1 MSFLFPGFLLA
12 AGAVAAGAVFLH
24 FIVTREPDQLELPT
38 ARFAPPRVIQARA
51 RQFEPRDLL
60 LLAIRVAL
68 VLAVGAALAGPVIAP
83 SRRDL
88 ARIVMLDR
96 SRALANPA
104 EASDSARALLRAG
117 DQLILFD
124 SSATLIERA
133 IPDTLDQL
141 TRSSVP
147 GRISSALIAALRTA
161 SRIRDRADSIELVV
175 VSPLAGEEVDVAT
188 DSIRALWP
196 AGIRLVPLVS
206 RPVPAPPLVTLE
218 SKPDDPLGVALP
230 PAAGSGAAGAIRV
243 LRRPA
248 GSTDSDWARQVGR
261 VLVVWPADSA
271 VPPGWTARK
280 PDTAGAVM
288 AAGAVVVA
296 PFLRWSV
303 RAEVVSRPSASGP
316 DLVVARWVDGVPAAV
331 ESPLG
336 EGCIRTVTI
345 PVPAAGDLVLDPR
358 FGKLVRALLQP
369 CGGATDFRPVDTAGR
384 RRLAG
389 TSQRLRA
396 GAAGLASAERM
407 DTPWSK
413 WLLIAAL
420 VLLGLEA
427 LARRRAAA

>member
-1 MSFLFPGFLLA
+1 MSFLVPGFLLA
-12 AGAVAAGAVFLH
+12 AGALAVGAVFLH

-38 ARFAPPRVIQARA
+38 ARFAPQRVIQARA

-83 SRRDL
+83 PRRDVV
-88 ARIVMLDR
+88 RIVMLDR

-104 EASDSARALLRAG
+104 EAADSARALLRAG
-117 DQLILFD
+117 DRLILFD
-124 SSATLIERA
+124 SSATLIEHP
-133 IPDTLDQL
+133 ISDTLDRL
-141 TRSSVP
+141 ARSSQP

-161 SRIRDRADSIELVV
+161 SRLRDRADSIELVL
-175 VSPLAGEEVDVAT
+175 VSPLAGEEVDVAV

-206 RPVPAPPLVTLE
+206 RPEPAPPLVTLE
-218 SKPDDPLGVALP
+218 STGDDPLRVALP
-230 PAAGSGAAGAIRV
+230 SAAGTGAAGAIRV

-248 GSTDSDWARQVGR
+248 GSTDSAWASQAGR

-271 VPPGWTARK
+271 SPPGWTARK

-296 PFLRWSV
+296 PFIRWSV
-303 RAEVVSRPSASGP
+303 RAAADLEPSGPGP
-316 DLVVARWVDGVPAAV
+316 DLVVARWVDGEPAAV

-336 EGCIRTVTI
+336 QGCIRTVTI

-358 FGKLVRALLQP
+358 FGKLVRGLLQP
-369 CGGATDFRPVDTAGR
+369 CGGATEFRPADQAGR

-389 TSQRLRA
+389 TALPRA
-396 GAAGLASAERM
+396 GTAVLASAERM
-407 DTPWSK
+407 DTPWTK
-413 WLLIAAL
+413 WLLMVAL
-420 VLLGLEA
+420 LLLGLETV
-427 LARRRAAA
+427 ARRRAAA